1 MALTKP
7 YYSTRI
13 DSPRVYHDRVGC
25 RIGNSIPAEERRY
38 GFDGR
43 SHCRECRE
51 LMISEHEAAQ
61 G

>member
-7 YYSTRI
+7 YYSTRN
-13 DSPRVYHDRVGC
+13 DAPRVYHDRVGC
-25 RIGNSIPAEERRY
+25 RIGTSIPAEERRY
-38 GFDGR
+38 GIQGR

-51 LMISEHEAAQ
+51 LAIKEHEASQ

>member
-7 YYSTRI
+7 YYSTR
-13 DSPRVYHDRVGC
+13 DEAPRVYHDRVGC
-25 RIGNSIPAEERRY
+25 NVGNSIPTEERCY
-38 GFDGR
+38 GIHGR

-51 LMISEHEAAQ
+51 LAIKENEAAQ

>member
-7 YYSTRI
+7 YYSMRDDAPRI
-13 DSPRVYHDRVGC
+13 YHDRVGC
-25 RIGNSIPAEERRY
+25 RIGTSIPTEERRY
-38 GFDGR
+38 GIDGR

-51 LMISEHEAAQ
+51 LMIRDHEVAQ